1 MKKKIHT
8 ISARR
13 KEDRDHKD
21 DLSYLT
27 IGYGSLMWSIEEVE
41 DMLKKRAWQRR
52 VGVSVITDRLCPKRE
67 TLRKQLLNDT

>member
-1 MKKKIHT
+1 MNNENEMKKKIHT

-27 IGYGSLMWSIEEVE
+27 IGYGSLMWSTEEEE
-41 DMLKKRAWQRR
+41 DILKKERDN
-52 VGVSVITDRLCPKRE
+52 GGSG
-67 TLRKQLLNDT
+67 

>member
-1 MKKKIHT
+1 MNHENEMKKKIHT

-27 IGYGSLMWSIEEVE
+27 IGYGSLMWSTEEEE
-41 DMLKKRAWQRR
+41 DILKKERDN
-52 VGVSVITDRLCPKRE
+52 GGSG
-67 TLRKQLLNDT
+67 